1 MQNNSAERGLN
12 LILEL
17 DRINSPYLHPEPKT
31 VKKVEIVK
39 PTPEKPARL
48 TTSHLVYAA
57 KYDNEIVYIGSGVNG
72 RERHCISGCSH
83 VYALNKLHFAKEQ
96 VEVVV
101 LGRFNTKEESLTVET
116 SLIIEHKPRFNTL
129 DNPHSDPW
137 FQCEV
142 LRKWDEYFKVV
153 EPQNYK
159 KIVSLMKELLT
170 RFRFVDLVSDKGVES
185 TGVRSDHAPELKTYY
200 IYNMLSCRKAI
211 TDKNKYLEHIS
222 KLFCTIEGRI
232 KIPTEPPK
240 YQVKEDNE

>member
-1 MQNNSAERGLN
+1 MNNNVERGLK

-17 DRINSPYLHPEPKT
+17 DRINRPYLHPEPDL
-31 VKKVEIVK
+31 VKRVEVVQPVVEK
-39 PTPEKPARL
+39 PTRL

-57 KYDNEIVYIGSGVNG
+57 KYDDELVYIGSGVNG
-72 RERHCISGCSH
+72 RERHCTSGCSH

-96 VEVVV
+96 VQVVV

-159 KIVSLMKELLT
+159 INSRVLRDLLLRFNFIELA
-170 RFRFVDLVSDKGVES
+170 SDKGVS
-185 TGVRSDHAPELKTYY
+185 VANLRLDFKLGIKTH
-200 IYNMLSCRKAI
+200 RI
-211 TDKNKYLEHIS
+211 TRMIGCLREVNKKNEALEHLS
-222 KLFCTIEGRI
+222 KLFCTTEGRI
-232 KIPTEPPK
+232 RIPIEPPE
-240 YQVKEDNE
+240 YQVKENNE

>member
-1 MQNNSAERGLN
+1 MTNNAERGLN

-17 DRINSPYLHPEPKT
+17 DRINRPYLYPEPKT
-31 VKKVEIVK
+31 IKKIEVIKPIVER
-39 PTPEKPARL
+39 PPRL

-72 RERHCISGCSH
+72 RERHCTSGCSH

-116 SLIIEHKPRFNTL
+116 SLIIEYKPRFNTL

-137 FQCEV
+137 FQYDV
-142 LRKWDEYFKVV
+142 LKKWDEYFKTTDT
-153 EPQNYK
+153 QNYK
-159 KIVSLMKELLT
+159 KIACLMKELLT

-185 TGVRSDHAPELKTYY
+185 TGIRSDSTPELKTYY
-200 IYNMLSCRKAI
+200 IYSMLSCRKGI
-211 TDKNKYLEHIS
+211 TAKNKSLEQVN
-222 KLFCTIEGRI
+222 KLFCTTEGRI
-232 KIPTEPPK
+232 KIPIEPPE
-240 YQVKEDNE
+240 YQVKESNE